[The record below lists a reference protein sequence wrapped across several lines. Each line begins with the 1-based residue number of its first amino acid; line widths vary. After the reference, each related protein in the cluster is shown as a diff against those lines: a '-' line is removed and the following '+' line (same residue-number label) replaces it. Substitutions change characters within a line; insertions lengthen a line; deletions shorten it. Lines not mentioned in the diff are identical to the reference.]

1 MRLFHNILHV
11 LKQRALLF
19 ATPQKRGLEMFLR
32 KYTTQEV
39 AAKTGYHLQSIYN
52 RVNRTGE
59 FHGITPIKNLNGRLQ
74 WPKQAIDALLEAEQ
88 KAGGAK

>member
-1 MRLFHNILHV
+1 MV
-11 LKQRALLF
+11 
-19 ATPQKRGLEMFLR
+19 LR

-59 FHGITPIKNLNGRLQ
+59 FHGITPTKLLNGRLI
-74 WPKQAIDALLEAEQ
+74 WDSRAIDALLA
-88 KAGGAK
+88 KTGGDQA